1 MLHPQNQV
9 VMKYLVSL
17 EHDDFVLILDILKN
31 AQLSNVIN
39 WDAAGMICEH
49 TQLEPWHSSYLLHP
63 KTLCFM
69 FLVYVLLTALW
80 ALYSKLW

>member
-17 EHDDFVLILDILKN
+17 EHDDFVLIINILKN

-49 TQLEPWHSSYLLHP
+49 TKLEP
-63 KTLCFM
+63 
-69 FLVYVLLTALW
+69 
-80 ALYSKLW
+80 